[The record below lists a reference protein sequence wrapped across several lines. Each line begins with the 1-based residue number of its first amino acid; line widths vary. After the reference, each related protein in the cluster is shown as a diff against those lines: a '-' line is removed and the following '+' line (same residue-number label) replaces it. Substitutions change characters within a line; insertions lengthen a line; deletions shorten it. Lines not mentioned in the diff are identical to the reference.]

1 MFHLL
6 LFVAA
11 SSSSSSFEDLNRLD
25 DRILAVSPEAEQ
37 VDKRL
42 KLAACPESPIIAP
55 PVGGSVIVRCPALG
69 WRLRVATKNTSEK
82 AELAEIV
89 IRKGEMV
96 ECVTDGRGFAVSTT
110 MIALE
115 DAIVGQAVR
124 VKSVTNGKTA
134 TTMTAVAKARGL
146 ASF

>member
-6 LFVAA
+6 LLVAA
-11 SSSSSSFEDLNRLD
+11 SSSTFEDLNRLD
-25 DRILAVSPEAEQ
+25 DRITAVSPDAEQ

-55 PVGGSVIVRCPALG
+55 PAGGSVIVRCPALG
-69 WRLRVATKNTSEK
+69 WRLRVPVNTTLQK
-82 AELAEIV
+82 AESAEIV

-96 ECVTDGRGFAVSTT
+96 ECVSGGRGFAVSTT

-115 DAIVGQAVR
+115 DAAVGQAVR
-124 VKSVTNGKTA
+124 VKSSTNAGPSSTII
-134 TTMTAVAKARGL
+134 AVATARGQ

>member
-6 LFVAA
+6 LLMAA
-11 SSSSSSFEDLNRLD
+11 PSASFEDLNRLD
-25 DRILAVSPEAEQ
+25 DRITAVSPDAEQ

-55 PVGGSVIVRCPALG
+55 PAGGSVIVRCPALG
-69 WRLRVATKNTSEK
+69 WRLRVPVKPTAQK
-82 AELAEIV
+82 AETADIV

-96 ECVTDGRGFAVSTT
+96 ECVSGGRGFAVSTT

-115 DAIVGQAVR
+115 DAAVGQSVR
-124 VKSVTNGKTA
+124 VKSSTHTGA
-134 TTMTAVAKARGL
+134 ASIMTAVATARGQ